1 MLMFTNKIIFKRCK
15 LLLKKNASDNG
26 QSMTEFAIMLVML
39 LLISVALYTVF
50 IALLNYGNVTLDL
63 LSMDL

>member
-1 MLMFTNKIIFKRCK
+1 MWTNKIILKQCRLLFKK
-15 LLLKKNASDNG
+15 SNSDSG

-39 LLISVALYTVF
+39 LLVSAALYIVF
-50 IALLNYGNVTLDL
+50 IALLNYGNITLDL